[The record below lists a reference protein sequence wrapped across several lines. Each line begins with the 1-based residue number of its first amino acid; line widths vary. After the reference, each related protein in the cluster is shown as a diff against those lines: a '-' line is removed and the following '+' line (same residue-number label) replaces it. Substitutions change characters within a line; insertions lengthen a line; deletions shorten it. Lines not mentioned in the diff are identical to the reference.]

1 MRNTTVKNDNST
13 VRLNALA
20 MLIFPFIWWPFVD
33 PWTSDA
39 ANDNAETA
47 ERFGLRTGAAS
58 TETTV
63 GSNEKGKGHGA

>member
-1 MRNTTVKNDNST
+1 MTSRSDST

-39 ANDNAETA
+39 ANDWEDP
-47 ERFGLRTGAAS
+47 
-58 TETTV
+58 
-63 GSNEKGKGHGA
+63 